1 MVYLPEDLELTEVR
15 SDLLLNGETMTKR
28 LNLILLAKFI
38 SGLLVLAISL
48 SGCSTIKQATSEAYN
63 LGYQTGQEFTQL
75 EDLGTLIDSYVP
87 SEGDGSMGSI
97 TEEGVRGYCD
107 AIWVITGLTAGI
119 MNSAENKEQFVNG
132 CSDGYNSKL

>member
-1 MVYLPEDLELTEVR
+1 
-15 SDLLLNGETMTKR
+15 MTKR
-28 LNLILLAKFI
+28 QNLISSAKFI
-38 SGLLVLAISL
+38 SGLLVLVVSL

-87 SEGDGSMGSI
+87 SDGDGSIGSI
-97 TEEGVRGYCD
+97 AEEGVRGYCD

-119 MNSAENKEQFVNG
+119 MNSAENKQQFVNG

>member
-1 MVYLPEDLELTEVR
+1 MTLEYDFCELTELR

-28 LNLILLAKFI
+28 RGLIALTKLT

-75 EDLGTLIDSYVP
+75 EDFGSLLESYVP
-87 SEGDGSMGSI
+87 EVDDNPLSSFSEKS
-97 TEEGVRGYCD
+97 VRDYCD
-107 AIWVITGLTAGI
+107 GIWMIAGFNAGI
-119 MNSAENKEQFVNG
+119 VNSAENKEEFING
-132 CSDGYNSKL
+132 CSDGYKSKL

>member
-1 MVYLPEDLELTEVR
+1 M
-15 SDLLLNGETMTKR
+15 
-28 LNLILLAKFI
+28 IALAKFI
-38 SGLLVLAISL
+38 SGLLVVVISV

>member
-1 MVYLPEDLELTEVR
+1 
-15 SDLLLNGETMTKR
+15 MTKR
-28 LNLILLAKFI
+28 LNLISLAKFI
-38 SGLLVLAISL
+38 SGLLVVVVSV
-48 SGCSTIKQATSEAYN
+48 SGCSLVKQATSEAYN
-63 LGYQTGQEFTQL
+63 LGYQTGEGFTQL

>member
-1 MVYLPEDLELTEVR
+1 
-15 SDLLLNGETMTKR
+15 MTKR
-28 LNLILLAKFI
+28 LNLISFAKFI
-38 SGLLVLAISL
+38 SGLLVVVISV
-48 SGCSTIKQATSEAYN
+48 SGCSLVKQATSEAYS
-63 LGYQTGQEFTQL
+63 LGYQTGEGFTQL
-75 EDLGTLIDSYVP
+75 EDLGTLINSYMP
-87 SEGDGSMGSI
+87 EDGDAPLGSI

>member
-1 MVYLPEDLELTEVR
+1 
-15 SDLLLNGETMTKR
+15 MTKGQ
-28 LNLILLAKFI
+28 KFI
-38 SGLLVLAISL
+38 TFPKLTSGLLVLVVSL

-87 SEGDGSMGSI
+87 SDGDGSIGSI

>member
-1 MVYLPEDLELTEVR
+1 MEVR
-15 SDLLLNGETMTKR
+15 SYLLLIGEKMTKR
-28 LNLILLAKFI
+28 SKLITLARLT
-38 SGLLVLAISL
+38 SGLLVLVVSL

-87 SEGDGSMGSI
+87 SDGDGSIGSI

-119 MNSAENKEQFVNG
+119 MNSDENKAQFVNG

>member
-1 MVYLPEDLELTEVR
+1 M
-15 SDLLLNGETMTKR
+15 
-28 LNLILLAKFI
+28 IALAKFI
-38 SGLLVLAISL
+38 SGLLVVVISV

-75 EDLGTLIDSYVP
+75 EDLGTLIESYMP
-87 SEGDGSMGSI
+87 EDGDASLGSI

-107 AIWVITGLTAGI
+107 AIWAITGLAAGI
-119 MNSAENKEQFVNG
+119 MNTTENKEQFVNG